1 MSGESPPTP
10 GRDALQAVFGGRSSS
25 YLVLPRT
32 LLLEMPDE
40 WQGRFAACI
49 AELDRTFHKP
59 QSLPG
64 SAYVVRFRDGEG
76 NYLRDPLVN
85 HHTPDRAF
93 IESLRV
99 PPAPIGDHR

>member
-1 MSGESPPTP
+1 MSVEATPTP
-10 GRDALQAVFGGRSSS
+10 GRDDLQAVFGGRFSS

-59 QSLPG
+59 QALPG

-93 IESLRV
+93 IDSLRV
-99 PPAPIGDHR
+99 R